1 MKIKFMFGVFKNVLT
16 IFPTL
21 VIGWEDPRKFKMQLS
36 WLLFFINIHIINNK

>member
-1 MKIKFMFGVFKNVLT
+1 MEIIFMTGVFKKVLT

-36 WLLFFINIHIINNK
+36 WLLFFINIHIIKNK